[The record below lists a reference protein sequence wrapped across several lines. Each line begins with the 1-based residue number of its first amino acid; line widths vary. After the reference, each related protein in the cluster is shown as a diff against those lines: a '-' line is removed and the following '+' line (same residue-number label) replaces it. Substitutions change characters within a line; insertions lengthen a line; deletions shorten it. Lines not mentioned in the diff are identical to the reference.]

1 MWGSCCCFSNWF
13 FRNKHNQRTHTHAQS
28 ECWYVKLLTELTKAC
43 GTLEAYSWT
52 LPSGRGRGIRR
63 CKRDVNANVILQGQM
78 SHNCKFPANSRAVQL
93 EKTNTGLPSR
103 SHPRPDST
111 VTILFTVAVTVI
123 IPAQSE
129 QGRERRTTTRAKS
142 NAQINRLMTP
152 KATTRRK
159 KLLEIAISCTGQGG
173 TESARVTARVNE
185 GGRSQLSQKR
195 VRQAKLRRVKSVLR

>member
-1 MWGSCCCFSNWF
+1 
-13 FRNKHNQRTHTHAQS
+13 
-28 ECWYVKLLTELTKAC
+28 
-43 GTLEAYSWT
+43 
-52 LPSGRGRGIRR
+52 
-63 CKRDVNANVILQGQM
+63 M

-129 QGRERRTTTRAKS
+129 QRRERRTTMRAKS

-159 KLLEIAISCTGQGG
+159 KQLEIAISCTGQGG
-173 TESARVTARVNE
+173 TESARVTARVTARVNE
-185 GGRSQLSQKR
+185 GGGSQLSQKR